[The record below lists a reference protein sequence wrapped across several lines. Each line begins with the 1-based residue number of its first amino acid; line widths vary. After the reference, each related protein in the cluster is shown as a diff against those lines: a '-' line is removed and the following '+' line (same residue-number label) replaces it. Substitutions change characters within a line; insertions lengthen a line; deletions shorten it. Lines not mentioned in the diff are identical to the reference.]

1 MREIRLYGSEG
12 GGAAALP
19 TPIPGGAGAPTHASL
34 PEGADL
40 QFFHGSPVAAENT
53 VGGPHPARFARRCLD
68 IAGWAFPG
76 AMLAL
81 LPKCPACLAAYVA
94 VWTGLG
100 LSLSTA
106 THLRTSLLVLC
117 IASLLYVA
125 ETPRPFI
132 VMKKA
137 LS

>member
-1 MREIRLYGSEG
+1 MSTYRCCEVGVSDPRSE
-12 GGAAALP
+12 
-19 TPIPGGAGAPTHASL
+19 
-34 PEGADL
+34 
-40 QFFHGSPVAAENT
+40 PVAAENI
-53 VGGPHPARFARRCLD
+53 VGGPHPARRVRPALLD

-117 IASLLYVA
+117 IASLLYV
-125 ETPRPFI
+125 TVRRLGRFI
-132 VMKKA
+132 VTKKA